1 MDSLLLEPNLF
12 VWLGLF
18 VGACL
23 GSFLNV
29 VVYRAPRD
37 LSVIRPPSSCPY
49 CSVRIPWSQ
58 NLPILGWLF
67 LKGRAKCCGKKIL
80 LRYFLVE
87 LFTGLIFAWACFVF
101 TKNQDMG
108 MLLASCSF
116 AWLMIGVVAVDAETM
131 LIPDRFSLGGACL
144 GFVLSLYFPSLHGF
158 IHHPMGIEKILGA
171 FQSLLGILIG
181 SGLLYWIGALAGR
194 AFGREA
200 LGEGDVKLLGCV
212 GAFCGWKGAVFSIFG
227 GAVFGCVIL
236 FLLFL
241 FQKIKPAQSCGQN
254 NLAFGRE
261 IPFGP
266 YLALA
271 GMGYFFGLREW
282 IDPWFSWIHVLG
294 F

>member
-1 MDSLLLEPNLF
+1 MDSLLLEPNLI

-18 VGACL
+18 AGACL

-29 VVYRAPRD
+29 VVYRVPRD
-37 LSVIRPPSSCPY
+37 LSVVRPASRCPH
-49 CSVRIPWSQ
+49 CTARIPWSQ
-58 NLPILGWLF
+58 NLPILGWLY

-87 LFTGLIFAWACFVF
+87 LFTGLMFAWACYSFI
-101 TKNQDMG
+101 QDQEMG
-108 MLLASCSF
+108 ILIASCIF
-116 AWLMIGVVAVDAETM
+116 AWLMIGVVAVDSETM
-131 LIPDRFSLGGACL
+131 LIPDRFSLGGACV
-144 GFVLSLYFPSLHGF
+144 GFVLSMYFPSLHGI
-158 IHHPMGIEKILGA
+158 IHHPMGMEKMLGA

-181 SGLLYWIGALAGR
+181 SGLLYWIGALASR

-227 GAVFGCVIL
+227 GAMIGCA
-236 FLLFL
+236 FLLLVFL
-241 FQKIKPAQSCGQN
+241 FQKIRPTESLLKDSLG
-254 NLAFGRE
+254 FGVE

-271 GMGYFFGLREW
+271 GMSYFFGLRTW
-282 IDPWFSWIHVLG
+282 VDPWFNWIDAISS
-294 F
+294 

>member
-1 MDSLLLEPNLF
+1 MDSLLLEPNLI

-29 VVYRAPRD
+29 VVYRVPRD
-37 LSVIRPPSSCPY
+37 LSVVRPASRCPH
-49 CSVRIPWSQ
+49 CTARIPWSQ
-58 NLPILGWLF
+58 NLPILGWLY

-87 LFTGLIFAWACFVF
+87 LFTGLMFAWACYSFI
-101 TKNQDMG
+101 QDQEMG
-108 MLLASCSF
+108 ILIASCIF
-116 AWLMIGVVAVDAETM
+116 AWLMIGVVAVDSETM
-131 LIPDRFSLGGACL
+131 LIPDRFSLGGACV
-144 GFVLSLYFPSLHGF
+144 GFVLSMYFPSLHGI
-158 IHHPMGIEKILGA
+158 IHHPMGMEKMLGA

-181 SGLLYWIGALAGR
+181 SGLLYWIGALASR

-227 GAVFGCVIL
+227 GAMIGCA
-236 FLLFL
+236 FLLLVFL
-241 FQKIKPAQSCGQN
+241 FQKIRPTESLLKDSLG
-254 NLAFGRE
+254 FGVE

-271 GMGYFFGLREW
+271 GMSYFFGLRTW
-282 IDPWFSWIHVLG
+282 VDPWFNWIDAISS
-294 F
+294 

>member
-1 MDSLLLEPNLF
+1 MDSLLLEPNLIG
-12 VWLGLF
+12 WLGLF

-29 VVYRAPRD
+29 VVYRVPRD
-37 LSVIRPPSSCPY
+37 LSVVRPASRCPH
-49 CSVRIPWSQ
+49 CTARIPWSQ
-58 NLPILGWLF
+58 NLPILGWLY

-87 LFTGLIFAWACFVF
+87 LFTGLMFAWACYSFIHDQ
-101 TKNQDMG
+101 KMG
-108 MLLASCSF
+108 ILIASCIF
-116 AWLMIGVVAVDAETM
+116 AWLMIGVVAVDSETM
-131 LIPDRFSLGGACL
+131 LIPDRFSLGGACV
-144 GFVLSLYFPSLHGF
+144 GFVLSMYFPSLHGI
-158 IHHPMGIEKILGA
+158 IHHPMGMEKMLGA

-181 SGLLYWIGALAGR
+181 SGLLYWIGALASR

-227 GAVFGCVIL
+227 GAMIGCA
-236 FLLFL
+236 FLLLVFL
-241 FQKIKPAQSCGQN
+241 FQKIRPTESLLKDSLG
-254 NLAFGRE
+254 FGVE

-271 GMGYFFGLREW
+271 GMSYFFGLRTW
-282 IDPWFSWIHVLG
+282 VDPWFNWIDAISS
-294 F
+294 